1 MFISKTRFFTFN
13 FICSWFALWLNHLFT
28 IDLICY
34 GFPFC
39 NVFDTPCSYHRRLEF
54 VLSFNI
60 ICVILFAC
68 LSFTTNVFLEILQTF
83 FRHWNEACF
92 AHKLYQISLYLT
104 TNNNSSLFLRYRGF
118 RIPRGANAMEGPI
131 TSDIVLI
138 GGNSHVELANLIAR

>member
-1 MFISKTRFFTFN
+1 MLVICLVTQPLVYHRFN
-13 FICSWFALWLNHLFT
+13 NMLRLSILQRIWS
-28 IDLICY
+28 
-34 GFPFC
+34 
-39 NVFDTPCSYHRRLEF
+39 PCSYHRRLEF

-60 ICVILFAC
+60 ICIILFAC

-92 AHKLYQISLYLT
+92 AHTLYRISRYLT
-104 TNNNSSLFLRYRGF
+104 TNNNTSLFLRYRGF